1 MSAAAQVAELRVGIA
16 EFDERTTPV
25 PSTQFANENSISI
38 SAEVL
43 FEEPKFLKWAL
54 SPQPYIGGS
63 LNLEG
68 ETSFIG
74 GGFLWRQRFFES
86 KFYADYAMGLVV
98 HDGTTII
105 EPSAELL
112 SIIEQAGEFDN
123 IDDIPPELIASF
135 DAESMAFFDR
145 FDNEIEFGSR
155 ALFRLAGAVG
165 YDVTERWA
173 AEIYFEHLSNGDIFS
188 NRANSGRE
196 VNDGV
201 NLFGVR
207 AARKF

>member
-1 MSAAAQVAELRVGIA
+1 LVSRNLTSAQRL
-16 EFDERTTPV
+16 
-25 PSTQFANENSISI
+25 
-38 SAEVL
+38 
-43 FEEPKFLKWAL
+43 WAL

-74 GGFLWRQRFFES
+74 GGLLWRQRFFES
-86 KFYADYAMGLVV
+86 KFYADYAMGIVV
-98 HDGTTII
+98 HDGTTIV
-105 EPSAELL
+105 EPSDELL
-112 SIIEQAGEFDN
+112 AIIEEGNMFDDV
-123 IDDIPPELIASF
+123 DDIPPELIAAF
-135 DAESMAFFDR
+135 DVENMAFFDR
-145 FDNEIEFGSR
+145 LENEIEFGSR

-165 YDVTERWA
+165 YDVTEKWA
-173 AEIYFEHLSNGDIFS
+173 AEIYFEHLSNGDIFP

-201 NLFGVR
+201 NLLGIR